1 MRLSGNYKSPLI
13 GKKLCTQ
20 LLKLVENSTG

>member
-1 MRLSGNYKSPLI
+1 MCRLGKYKSPLI